1 MSNVLECFRQTGRTT
16 LLYEEASK
24 TAKHSPLEIVYLVVL
39 DDKQRE
45 LVRSIKRNRV
55 IILTAKEAIDT
66 KKMTDTCIPIGNVNE
81 IIYIDHSV
89 IESILEVQLRI
100 LFQTTSSLNVNV
112 CSKIF

>member
-1 MSNVLECFRQTGRTT
+1 MSNVLKCFRQTGRTKR
-16 LLYEEASK
+16 LYEEASA
-24 TAKHSPLEIVYLVVL
+24 TAKQLSSDVVYLVVL
-39 DDKQRE
+39 DDEQRE

-66 KKMTDTCIPIGNVNE
+66 KKMTDTCLPITNVNE
-81 IIYIDHSV
+81 IVYIDHSV

-100 LFQTTSSLNVNV
+100 LFQTTSSLNIDV